1 MPNPHLPFR
10 FRRALGAALLLGTLA
25 SAHGF
30 EPSFRY
36 QVVPGDTL
44 TGIGQRLLSQPGL
57 WPQLQNRN
65 HLADPDRLSPGE
77 TLQIPLRLLRRE
89 PIPAEVIHV
98 RGDARSG
105 DGPLQTGDSLGEN
118 QEVRTGDDAF
128 VTLRTPDGSV
138 LRLLP
143 RSAFRLITSR
153 VMALAAARDVRLELK
168 QGRLESDVAKQ
179 ERNGGRFIIQ
189 APRAIIGIRGTRLRV
204 VAGDQGRTGIELTEG
219 LIGVQPGRSSR
230 ATPLRAGQGAL
241 LATDRD
247 RPEIQPLLPAPDLAA
262 MPTDHARVKV
272 VLPFAAQ
279 PGAVRY
285 RTQIASDAAFAAIVA
300 EAVSERPE
308 AKFATLAD
316 GEYWV
321 RVRGIDDRGLE
332 GYDAQRTFRLK
343 ARPEPPFTTAPPN
356 GGKAMG
362 SAVRFAWTASDGV
375 ASYRFQLARDAGFQE
390 RLVDADDVRGEAFQP
405 DLQLEPGAYYWR
417 VAATR
422 ADGDRGPLGDP
433 QRFTLK
439 PATQAEPPQLAGNQ
453 IAFAWSGEAGQTFE
467 FELAE
472 DDRFARV
479 RVARRLEQPSLT
491 LEQPAPGTYFMR
503 VRATDPDGFVGP
515 FSATQRFEVPRPWWP
530 LLFLLLP
537 LL

>member
-1 MPNPHLPFR
+1 MLNPSPSSLLR
-10 FRRALGAALLLGTLA
+10 CTLRIALLLGGLA
-25 SAHGF
+25 NAHGF

-44 TGIGQRLLSQPGL
+44 TGIGQRLLNQPSL
-57 WPQLQNRN
+57 WPQLQNLN
-65 HLADPDRLSPGE
+65 HLTDPDRLSPGE

-89 PIPAEVIHV
+89 PAPAEVIHV
-98 RGDARSG
+98 SGDARSSE
-105 DGPLQTGDSLGEN
+105 GPLRPGGSLGEN
-118 QEVRTGDDAF
+118 QEIRTGDDAF
-128 VTLRTPDGSV
+128 VTVRTADGSV

-153 VMALAAARDVRLELK
+153 VTALAAARDVRLELK
-168 QGRLESDVAKQ
+168 QGRLESDIAKQ

-204 VAGDQGRTGIELTEG
+204 AAGDQGRTGIELTEG
-219 LIGVQPGRSSR
+219 LIGVQPGGSPR
-230 ATPLRAGQGAL
+230 ALVLRAGQGTL
-241 LATDRD
+241 LAADGDRLET
-247 RPEIQPLLPAPDLAA
+247 RPLLPAPDLAA
-262 MPTDHARVKV
+262 MPTDHTRVKV

-285 RTQIASDAAFAAIVA
+285 RTQIASDAAFGAIVA
-300 EAVSERPE
+300 ETVSERPE

-316 GEYWV
+316 GDYWIL
-321 RVRGIDDRGLE
+321 VRGIDGRGLE
-332 GYDAQRTFRLK
+332 GYDGQRAFRLK

-375 ASYRFQLARDAGFQE
+375 ASYRFQLARDASFAE
-390 RLVDADDVRGEAFQP
+390 RLIDADDVRGVSFQP
-405 DLQLEPGAYYWR
+405 DLPLEPGEYYWR

-422 ADGDRGPLGDP
+422 ADGDRGPLGDT

-453 IAFAWSGEAGQTFE
+453 IAFSWSGEAGQTFD

-472 DDRFARV
+472 DDGFAQV

-515 FSATQRFEVPRPWWP
+515 FSATQRFEVPLPWWP
-530 LLFLLLP
+530 LLLLLLP

>member
-1 MPNPHLPFR
+1 MPNPHPPFR

-44 TGIGQRLLSQPGL
+44 TGIGQRLLNQPGL

-98 RGDARSG
+98 SGDARSG

-153 VMALAAARDVRLELK
+153 VTALAAARDVRLELK

-204 VAGDQGRTGIELTEG
+204 VAGDQGRTGIELTDG
-219 LIGVQPGRSSR
+219 M
-230 ATPLRAGQGAL
+230 
-241 LATDRD
+241 
-247 RPEIQPLLPAPDLAA
+247 A
-262 MPTDHARVKV
+262 MW
-272 VLPFAAQ
+272 
-279 PGAVRY
+279 PGA
-285 RTQIASDAAFAAIVA
+285 
-300 EAVSERPE
+300 AVSGWYFSHPESQYFVVGRLGKDQVEDYALRKGWTLSEAERWLSANLAYDPE
-308 AKFATLAD
+308 D
-316 GEYWV
+316 
-321 RVRGIDDRGLE
+321 
-332 GYDAQRTFRLK
+332 
-343 ARPEPPFTTAPPN
+343 
-356 GGKAMG
+356 
-362 SAVRFAWTASDGV
+362 
-375 ASYRFQLARDAGFQE
+375 
-390 RLVDADDVRGEAFQP
+390 
-405 DLQLEPGAYYWR
+405 
-417 VAATR
+417 
-422 ADGDRGPLGDP
+422 
-433 QRFTLK
+433 
-439 PATQAEPPQLAGNQ
+439 
-453 IAFAWSGEAGQTFE
+453 
-467 FELAE
+467 
-472 DDRFARV
+472 
-479 RVARRLEQPSLT
+479 
-491 LEQPAPGTYFMR
+491 
-503 VRATDPDGFVGP
+503 
-515 FSATQRFEVPRPWWP
+515 
-530 LLFLLLP
+530 
-537 LL
+537 